1 MRQRGRR
8 GREGPGIDPG
18 CKATAAGWRSVV
30 WSHSYGSLQQ
40 TLQAISKTSLT
51 PCNTPMKK
59 GSRLKTRPSQDGL
72 KNVYSLIL
80 FFMSDTEGPAV
91 PLPYAMKNTDLFF
104 LTLFRVF
111 TLSTLDAR
119 LAVISPLETVQI
131 VPGGAQSSI
140 KQKVNIWK
148 DFKYIIL
155 ARGLGGILQ
164 WKISFSSRSLWKQ
177 LLTYCVDLGTLDG
190 QRTSIK
196 LSWFYFLNL
205 VLLLLQLL
213 HYFPP

>member
-1 MRQRGRR
+1 MGQFEGGGGNRRRNEKEGEIMRQRGRR

-59 GSRLKTRPSQDGL
+59 GSRLKTRPSQQ
-72 KNVYSLIL
+72 
-80 FFMSDTEGPAV
+80 GPAV

-140 KQKVNIWK
+140 KQKVNI
-148 DFKYIIL
+148 
-155 ARGLGGILQ
+155 
-164 WKISFSSRSLWKQ
+164 
-177 LLTYCVDLGTLDG
+177 
-190 QRTSIK
+190 
-196 LSWFYFLNL
+196 
-205 VLLLLQLL
+205 
-213 HYFPP
+213 

>member
-40 TLQAISKTSLT
+40 TLQAISKASLT

-72 KNVYSLIL
+72 KNVYALIL

-91 PLPYAMKNTDLFF
+91 PLPYAMKNTYLFF
-104 LTLFRVF
+104 LLFLEFYLEHIGCQIGCDITFGDCSDCSRW
-111 TLSTLDAR
+111 
-119 LAVISPLETVQI
+119 SPELNQTKSKYLKGFQI
-131 VPGGAQSSI
+131 YNFG
-140 KQKVNIWK
+140 
-148 DFKYIIL
+148 
-155 ARGLGGILQ
+155 
-164 WKISFSSRSLWKQ
+164 
-177 LLTYCVDLGTLDG
+177 
-190 QRTSIK
+190 
-196 LSWFYFLNL
+196 
-205 VLLLLQLL
+205 
-213 HYFPP
+213 

>member
-1 MRQRGRR
+1 MDLKMYTRWFYFL
-8 GREGPGIDPG
+8 
-18 CKATAAGWRSVV
+18 C
-30 WSHSYGSLQQ
+30 Q
-40 TLQAISKTSLT
+40 TLRVQQFLCLMLWKI
-51 PCNTPMKK
+51 P
-59 GSRLKTRPSQDGL
+59 
-72 KNVYSLIL
+72 
-80 FFMSDTEGPAV
+80 FF
-91 PLPYAMKNTDLFF
+91 FF
-104 LTLFRVF
+104 FFNSFSSF
-111 TLSTLDAR
+111 TLSTSDAR

-177 LLTYCVDLGTLDG
+177 LLTHCVDLGTLDG

-196 LSWFYFLNL
+196 PSWFYFLHL